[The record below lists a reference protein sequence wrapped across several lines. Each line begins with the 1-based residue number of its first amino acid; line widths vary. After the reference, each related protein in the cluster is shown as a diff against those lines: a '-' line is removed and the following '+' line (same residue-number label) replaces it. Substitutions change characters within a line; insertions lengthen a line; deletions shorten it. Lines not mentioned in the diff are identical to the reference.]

1 MRDRSGDS
9 GSGEGDGGNVGG
21 ETDLTSVRLHPR
33 IHRTLTERIG
43 AQFMRE
49 RGADQG
55 YVQRVMARLLIGDE
69 DGDPFLT
76 RRAGKVLPERE

>member
-55 YVQRVMARLLIGDE
+55 YVQTCNVSLADRGRRRRSLPDE
-69 DGDPFLT
+69 AGEKSLT
-76 RRAGKVLPERE
+76 